1 MSLTRLLIRGRQE
14 YLVWILDSL
23 WRIILRLLFLF
34 LFFSLAPKM
43 LRHGEFKVLWDSLE
57 PSRGG
62 GCEVVGKFSLSFKS
76 LESAVCGLINTLNL
90 APCDRSD
97 LIEPTLT
104 TQTVL
109 MSGTF
114 YMGGGE
120 EEKNRSSGTAFP
132 PSSSPRGYGVVA
144 RGVLFMSPD
153 HGCLLKLV
161 VRSELPQVSEA
172 VLQAFE

>member
-1 MSLTRLLIRGRQE
+1 
-14 YLVWILDSL
+14 
-23 WRIILRLLFLF
+23 
-34 LFFSLAPKM
+34 M
-43 LRHGEFKVLWDSLE
+43 LRQGEFKVLWDSLE

-62 GCEVVGKFSLSFKS
+62 FEVVGKFSLSFKS

-90 APCDRSD
+90 APCDRSE

-109 MSGTF
+109 LSGTF
-114 YMGGGE
+114 YMGEEGQESGGSLGE
-120 EEKNRSSGTAFP
+120 NKNK
-132 PSSSPRGYGVVA
+132 PSSPPHGYGIVA

-161 VRSELPQVSEA
+161 VRSELPQVCDA
-172 VLQAFE
+172 ILQAFE